1 MFGICG
7 KWPVT
12 ECRQF
17 LLYYI
22 DENYAVE
29 DVMLLSSSE
38 IPDTPPVNLRR
49 VCSNWRILASLVATW
64 DRRLSISRFWS
75 VTACRS
81 RSAVASALIPPVVSK
96 ITVTHKSPS
105 SGEFSTKGQGR
116 VRTRLVKVQKAQLWF
131 IFIGLAAVLS
141 ILFSRLKIAPKNN
154 PTKVD
159 IW

>member
-1 MFGICG
+1 MPLQAKILYLQGNNLFQKRTKFDNAKINICISRLG
-7 KWPVT
+7 HKCTAFENIWCLCGEWPVT
-12 ECRQF
+12 ECRQL
-17 LLYYI
+17 LLYYY

-81 RSAVASALIPPVVSK
+81 KSAVASTLIPPVVSK
-96 ITVTHKSPS
+96 ITVTYTQ
-105 SGEFSTKGQGR
+105 F
-116 VRTRLVKVQKAQLWF
+116 
-131 IFIGLAAVLS
+131 GLLQSA
-141 ILFSRLKIAPKNN
+141 
-154 PTKVD
+154 
-159 IW
+159 

>member
-116 VRTRLVKVQKAQLWF
+116 VRTRSIKVQKAQLSFFLVGWQLF
-131 IFIGLAAVLS
+131 LAFYLAVWKL
-141 ILFSRLKIAPKNN
+141 RQK
-154 PTKVD
+154 
-159 IW
+159 